1 MAVDH
6 RYRYVNGM
14 RNIAW
19 LVGFLRKRD
28 GRYFVQ
34 QNNNTEQMLPISVPT
49 GFILPSEFT
58 PVEVACHLH
67 GEREDDE
74 QRCTLKVFEVTRPSI
89 RSMPPLSTW
98 LRGKGSPDDFRP
110 FMSNGEIQ
118 RELVEK
124 VEQNEEATEHEKALA
139 EWFRFS
145 GNRLDSRLG
154 ENANK
159 VFLAGFVGATRFVS
173 PNEHQNHGYG
183 EIYLHQH
190 REPERAIPVR
200 LYNPAALSILKGL
213 RKGHPVAFQGQIR
226 MKVLPDDEGNVRSR
240 NLHVRVDEVFAT
252 DPKKD
257 FISDPPA
264 WWSDLFREGRNEA
277 KARPASNPAQG
288 KPAATA
294 PAPPVADDVVL
305 PAPRMADTLDDL

>member
-28 GRYFVQ
+28 GRYFIQ
-34 QNNNTEQMLPISVPT
+34 QNNNVEQMLPIEIPANFT
-49 GFILPSEFT
+49 LPAEFT
-58 PVEVACHLH
+58 PVEAACHIY
-67 GEREDDE
+67 GGREDDE
-74 QRCTLKVFEVTRPSI
+74 QHCVLRAFEITRPSI

-98 LRGKGSPDDFRP
+98 VRGKGAHDEFRP
-110 FMSNGEIQ
+110 FMSGGEIQ
-118 RELVEK
+118 KELVEK
-124 VEQNEEATEHEKALA
+124 VEQNEAATEQEKALA
-139 EWFRFS
+139 EMFRAS
-145 GNRLDSRLG
+145 NRLDSRLG

-159 VFLAGFVGATRFVS
+159 VFLAGFVGATRFVA
-173 PNEHQNHGYG
+173 PNEHQSHGYG
-183 EIYLHQH
+183 EIYLHQY

-200 LYNPAALSILKGL
+200 LYNPAVMSIMKSL
-213 RKGHPVAFQGQIR
+213 RKGHPVAFQGQVR
-226 MKVLPDDEGNVRSR
+226 MKILPDDEGNVRSR

-264 WWSDLFREGRNEA
+264 WWGELFREGREETRARRPVPA
-277 KARPASNPAQG
+277 KPEG
-288 KPAATA
+288 GAA
-294 PAPPVADDVVL
+294 PGGVAD
-305 PAPRMADTLDDL
+305 ALDDL

>member
-28 GRYFVQ
+28 GQYFIQ
-34 QNNNTEQMLPISVPT
+34 QNNNIEQMLPITVPP
-49 GFILPSEFT
+49 GFVLPSEFT
-58 PVEVACHLH
+58 PVEAACHIYA
-67 GEREDDE
+67 ERENDE
-74 QRCTLKVFEVTRPSI
+74 QRCNLKVFEVSRPSV

-98 LRGKGSPDDFRP
+98 LRGKGAHDEFRP

-124 VEQNEEATEHEKALA
+124 VEQNEEATEHEMALA

-159 VFLAGFVGATRFVS
+159 VFLAGFVGATRYVS

-200 LYNPAALSILKGL
+200 LYNPAALNILKGL

-226 MKVLPDDEGNVRSR
+226 MKVLPDDEGNIRSR
-240 NLHVRVDEVFAT
+240 SLHVRVDEVFAT
-252 DPKKD
+252 DPAKD
-257 FISDPPA
+257 FISDPPS
-264 WWSDLFREGRNEA
+264 WWGDLFREGRGEER
-277 KARPASNPAQG
+277 ARSG
-288 KPAATA
+288 KPQAATA
-294 PAPPVADDVVL
+294 KAVAAGAVPEAALAPERDVL
-305 PAPRMADTLDDL
+305 EGL

>member
-28 GRYFVQ
+28 GQYFVQ
-34 QNNNTEQMLPISVPT
+34 QNNNVEQMIPIAVPQ
-49 GFILPSEFT
+49 GFVLPSEFT
-58 PVEVACHLH
+58 PIEAACHVY

-74 QRCTLKVFEVTRPSI
+74 QRCALKVIEVSRPSV

-98 LRGKGSPDDFRP
+98 VRGKGANDEFRP
-110 FMSNGEIQ
+110 FMSGGEIR
-118 RELVEK
+118 RELVDK
-124 VEQNEEATEHEKALA
+124 IDQNENATEHEKALA
-139 EWFRFS
+139 EWFRSS
-145 GNRLDSRLG
+145 GSRLDSRLG

-159 VFLAGFVGATRFVS
+159 VFLAGFVGATRFVE
-173 PNEHQNHGYG
+173 PNEHQAHGYG

-200 LYNPAALSILKGL
+200 LYNPATLSILKGL

-226 MKVLPDDEGNVRSR
+226 MKILPDDEGNVRHR
-240 NLHVRVDEVFAT
+240 NLHVRVEEVFAT
-252 DPKKD
+252 DPSKD

-264 WWSDLFREGRNEA
+264 WWADLFKEGRSEA
-277 KARPASNPAQG
+277 KAKA
-288 KPAATA
+288 
-294 PAPPVADDVVL
+294 APPVVSAPKQTVVEQEGVL
-305 PAPRMADTLDDL
+305 AGL

>member
-1 MAVDH
+1 MAVDQ

-28 GRYFVQ
+28 DQYFIQ
-34 QNNNTEQMLPISVPT
+34 QNNNVEQMLPITVPS
-49 GFILPSEFT
+49 GFTLPSEFT
-58 PVEVACHLH
+58 PVEAACHIY
-67 GEREDDE
+67 GERQDDE
-74 QRCTLKVFEVTRPSI
+74 QRCILKVFEVTRPSI

-98 LRGKGSPDDFRP
+98 LRGKGSHDDFRP

-124 VEQNEEATEHEKALA
+124 VEQSEGATDHEKALA

-159 VFLAGFVGATRFVS
+159 VFLAGFVGATRFVN

-190 REPERAIPVR
+190 REPERAVPIR
-200 LYNPAALSILKGL
+200 LYNQAALNILKSL

-226 MKVLPDDEGNVRSR
+226 MKVLPDDQGGVRSR

-264 WWSDLFREGRNEA
+264 WWSELFREGRNESRQRA
-277 KARPASNPAQG
+277 SEQAASGKSAAGEVALDPARGQ
-288 KPAATA
+288 
-294 PAPPVADDVVL
+294 
-305 PAPRMADTLDDL
+305 DTLDDL